1 MDVAG
6 VARGGTANLIGA
18 AVYGLSGF
26 VLLIVL
32 NRGLGVAD
40 AGVHKHVGEKLP
52 GLKELGAHWVECQQT
67 QPTRQGV
74 GQQKKHHVGDE
85 QVANR
90 RRELEHMEG
99 TRSEE
104 ERTASRRR
112 GASSGEQEY
121 KGTSC

>member
-40 AGVHKHVGEKLP
+40 AGVVVVAIAIFNILAVLA
-52 GLKELGAHWVECQQT
+52 GL
-67 QPTRQGV
+67 
-74 GQQKKHHVGDE
+74 
-85 QVANR
+85 
-90 RRELEHMEG
+90 G
-99 TRSEE
+99 TATGLV
-104 ERTASRRR
+104 RTIARLRAIGR
-112 GASSGEQEY
+112 AE
-121 KGTSC
+121 